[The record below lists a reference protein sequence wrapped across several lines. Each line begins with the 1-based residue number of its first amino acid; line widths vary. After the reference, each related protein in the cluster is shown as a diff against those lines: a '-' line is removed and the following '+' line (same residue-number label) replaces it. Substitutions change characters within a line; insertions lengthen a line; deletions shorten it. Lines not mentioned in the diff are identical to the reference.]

1 MKNMMV
7 KFGAAALSAAMVFS
21 NGAFLTAGAEEETT
35 TLAAEV
41 TTIATEAATEAATQ
55 AATEAATTTTKG
67 TTAAIEAATT
77 TTTTIAATE
86 TTTAA
91 ATTTQVAVS
100 LSALAGKWD
109 YQVSNGN
116 YTVDKGSKSNGTVE
130 IKADGT
136 FTYTDTA
143 NKTVN
148 GTVKIESDGIV
159 GSTVSMVNF
168 YVNGAISFGGAYRS
182 NNEIS
187 IGNGGT
193 ARLVRNTASATTTT
207 AATTTKAANKNDSPK
222 TGDSFPAL
230 AMTAAL
236 LSAAALS
243 ITTKKRNK

>member
-41 TTIATEAATEAATQ
+41 TTIATEAVT
-55 AATEAATTTTKG
+55 TEAATTAAET
-67 TTAAIEAATT
+67 TTAAAETTT
-77 TTTTIAATE
+77 TTTTIAVTE
-86 TTTAA
+86 TTAA
-91 ATTTQVAVS
+91 ATTTQTAIS
-100 LSALAGKWD
+100 LGALAGKWD
-109 YQVSNGN
+109 YQVSSGN

-148 GTVKIESDGIV
+148 GTVKLEKEEIG
-159 GSTVSMVNF
+159 GSSVTVVNF
-168 YVNGAISFGGAYRS
+168 YVEGTFSFGGAYRS

-187 IGNGGT
+187 IGNGGM
-193 ARLVRNTASATTTT
+193 ARLVRNTASAATTT

-230 AMTAAL
+230 GMTAAL

>member
-41 TTIATEAATEAATQ
+41 TTIATEAATQ
-55 AATEAATTTTKG
+55 AATEAATTTTEG
-67 TTAAIEAATT
+67 TTAATEAATT

-91 ATTTQVAVS
+91 ATTTQTAVS
-100 LSALAGKWD
+100 LSALAGKWE
-109 YQVSNGN
+109 YQVSSGN
-116 YTVDKGSKSNGTVE
+116 DTVDKGAKSNGTIE

-143 NKTVN
+143 KKTVN
-148 GTVKIESDGIV
+148 GIVKLEPDGII
-159 GSTVSMVNF
+159 GSTITLVNF
-168 YVNGAISFGGAYRS
+168 YVDGAISISGAYRS
-182 NNEIS
+182 ANEIS
-187 IGNGGT
+187 IGNGGMS
-193 ARLVRNTASATTTT
+193 RLVRNTNNAAATTQAVTTT
-207 AATTTKAANKNDSPK
+207 AKANTNDSPK
-222 TGDSFPAL
+222 TGDTFPAL

-243 ITTKKRNK
+243 ISTKKRNK

>member
-41 TTIATEAATEAATQ
+41 TTIATEAVTTE
-55 AATEAATTTTKG
+55 AATEAATTAAET
-67 TTAAIEAATT
+67 TTAAAETTT
-77 TTTTIAATE
+77 TTTTIAVTE
-86 TTTAA
+86 TTAA
-91 ATTTQVAVS
+91 ATTTQTAIS
-100 LSALAGKWD
+100 LGALAGKWD
-109 YQVSNGN
+109 YQVSSGN
-116 YTVDKGSKSNGTVE
+116 APVEKGSKSNGTVE

-148 GTVKIESDGIV
+148 GTVKLEKEEIG
-159 GSTVSMVNF
+159 GSSVTVVNF
-168 YVNGAISFGGAYRS
+168 YVEGTFSFGGAYRS

-187 IGNGGT
+187 IGNGGM
-193 ARLVRNTASATTTT
+193 ARLVRNTASAATTT

-230 AMTAAL
+230 GMTAAL

>member
-41 TTIATEAATEAATQ
+41 TTIATEAATQ
-55 AATEAATTTTKG
+55 AATEAATTTTEG
-67 TTAAIEAATT
+67 TTAATEAATT

-116 YTVDKGSKSNGTVE
+116 YPVEKGSKSNGTVE

-148 GTVKIESDGIV
+148 GTVKLEKEEIG
-159 GSTVSMVNF
+159 GSSVTVVNF
-168 YVNGAISFGGAYRS
+168 YVEGTFSFGGAYRS

-187 IGNGGT
+187 IGNGGM
-193 ARLVRNTASATTTT
+193 ARLVRNTASAATTT

-230 AMTAAL
+230 GMTAAL

>member
-41 TTIATEAATEAATQ
+41 TTIATEAATQ
-55 AATEAATTTTKG
+55 AATEAAATTTEG
-67 TTAAIEAATT
+67 TTAATEAATT

-91 ATTTQVAVS
+91 ATTTKVAVS

-148 GTVKIESDGIV
+148 GTVKIEPDGV
-159 GSTVSMVNF
+159 AGSTLSMVNF